1 MKLFRKKYTTL
12 YCVVGFR
19 HEQKAR
25 EYTEHQ
31 PVILGLYKNR
41 KTAEKRKAY
50 LESGA
55 YKEYA
60 LVFIQSIPSDL

>member
-1 MKLFRKKYTTL
+1 MKLFRKKYTTI

-19 HEQKAR
+19 YEKKFG
-25 EYTEHQ
+25 EWVEHQ

-41 KTAEKRKAY
+41 KTAEERKAF
-50 LESGA
+50 LESGT

-60 LVFIQSIPSDL
+60 QVFIQSIPSYL